1 MKKIARSLISIFV
14 LLCISLPQIV
24 YSYDFSSVEQEERAK
39 TRRKDIYDLYK
50 IRKEYTSKETE
61 SDNKFGVIGY
71 NGVCSSVTV
80 NGKSIP
86 LDNYIA
92 GVIKQEMGLN
102 NIEFQVKEDEKTAE
116 INLEGEDVGFVI
128 GRRGETLD
136 ALQYLAG
143 LVANHVDNQY
153 FRITIN
159 TGNYREKREV
169 TLEKLGKKLAYKVV
183 KTGKSVNL
191 EPMNPYER
199 RIIHTAVQK
208 VTGAISFSEGE
219 VLNRHV
225 VIAPDPKNPVKPKR
239 NYGNRRHGQNNKGSY
254 GNSRNS
260 GGYKRTP
267 YKQNFERKPYQNKY
281 NKPSDDEMVTTSST
295 FSQRSPI
302 EKAGLPLFSKIET
315 KGDE

>member
-1 MKKIARSLISIFV
+1 MVREAFGTGDTITEALENACKELGIEAQTAEYEVIQEPEKK
-14 LLCISLPQIV
+14 
-24 YSYDFSSVEQEERAK
+24 
-39 TRRKDIYDLYK
+39 
-50 IRKEYTSKETE
+50 
-61 SDNKFGVIGY
+61 KFGLFGGSPAKVRAF
-71 NGVCSSVTV
+71 VTITPAQKALAYV
-80 NGKSIP
+80 K
-86 LDNYIA
+86 D
-92 GVIKQEMGLN
+92 VIKCMGLN
-102 NIEFQVKEDEKTAE
+102 DVEFEVTEDEKTAE
-116 INLEGEDVGFVI
+116 INLKGEDVGFII

-143 LVANHVDNQY
+143 LVANHVDNSY

-159 TGNYREKREV
+159 TGNYREKREN
-169 TLEKLGKKLAYKVV
+169 TLDNLGKKLAYKVI

-208 VTGAISFSEGE
+208 VNGAISYSEGE

-225 VIAPDPKNPVKPKR
+225 VIAPDPKNPVKPRKPYNKR
-239 NYGNRRHGQNNKGSY
+239 QNNSRGSY
-254 GNSRNS
+254 TNKSKYGARSS
-260 GGYKRTP
+260 V

-281 NKPSDDEMVTTSST
+281 NKPSDDEMTTTSST

>member
-1 MKKIARSLISIFV
+1 VVKEAFGTGDTIDEALAEACKELGVEPEKAEYEVLQEPSKKKLGLFGGNPAKVRAYVNITPAEKAVEYLRDV
-14 LLCISLPQIV
+14 LSC
-24 YSYDFSSVEQEERAK
+24 
-39 TRRKDIYDLYK
+39 
-50 IRKEYTSKETE
+50 
-61 SDNKFGVIGY
+61 
-71 NGVCSSVTV
+71 
-80 NGKSIP
+80 
-86 LDNYIA
+86 
-92 GVIKQEMGLN
+92 MGLN
-102 NIEFQVKEDEKTAE
+102 NIEFEIKEEGETAE
-116 INLEGEDVGFVI
+116 INLKGEDVGFII

-143 LVANHVDNQY
+143 LVANHVDNKY

-169 TLEKLGKKLAYKVV
+169 TLEKLGKKLAFKVV

-208 VTGAISFSEGE
+208 VNGAISFSEGE

-225 VIAPDPKNPVKPKR
+225 VIAPDPKNPVKPRR
-239 NYGNRRHGQNNKGSY
+239 NYNNNNNNNRRQGQGRGSY
-254 GNSRNS
+254 NNRNS
-260 GGYKRTP
+260 GGNGGYKRTP

-281 NKPSDDEMVTTSST
+281 NKPVDDEMITTSST
-295 FSQRSPI
+295 FNQRSPI

>member
-1 MKKIARSLISIFV
+1 MVKEAFGKGETIEEAFAEACKELGVEPEKAEYEVVQEPEKKKLGLFGGKLAEVRAFV
-14 LLCISLPQIV
+14 TITPTEKA
-24 YSYDFSSVEQEERAK
+24 VEYLM
-39 TRRKDIYDLYK
+39 DVL
-50 IRKEYTSKETE
+50 S
-61 SDNKFGVIGY
+61 
-71 NGVCSSVTV
+71 C
-80 NGKSIP
+80 
-86 LDNYIA
+86 
-92 GVIKQEMGLN
+92 MGLEN
-102 NIEFQVKEDEKTAE
+102 VEYDVTEDDKTAE
-116 INLEGEDVGFVI
+116 INLKGEDVGFVI

-143 LVANHVDNQY
+143 LVANHVDNSY

-169 TLEKLGKKLAYKVV
+169 TLENLGKKLAYKVV

-208 VTGAISFSEGE
+208 VNGAISYSEGE

-225 VIAPDPKNPVKPKR
+225 VIAPDPKNPVKPR
-239 NYGNRRHGQNNKGSY
+239 RSYNNNRRQGQGNKGSY
-254 GNSRNS
+254 NSKGSN

-281 NKPSDDEMVTTSST
+281 NKPSDDEMTTTST

-302 EKAGLPLFSKIET
+302 EKSGLPLFSKIET
-315 KGDE
+315 KGED

>member
-1 MKKIARSLISIFV
+1 MVKEAFGIGDTIDEALAEACRELGIEPEKAEYEVLQEPEKK
-14 LLCISLPQIV
+14 
-24 YSYDFSSVEQEERAK
+24 
-39 TRRKDIYDLYK
+39 
-50 IRKEYTSKETE
+50 
-61 SDNKFGVIGY
+61 KFGIFGGNPAKVRAY
-71 NGVCSSVTV
+71 VVVSPVDTAVEYLKSVL
-80 NGKSIP
+80 SC
-86 LDNYIA
+86 
-92 GVIKQEMGLN
+92 MGLN

>member
-1 MKKIARSLISIFV
+1 MVKEAFGIGDTIEEALAEACKELGVEPEKAEYEVVQEPEKK
-14 LLCISLPQIV
+14 
-24 YSYDFSSVEQEERAK
+24 
-39 TRRKDIYDLYK
+39 
-50 IRKEYTSKETE
+50 
-61 SDNKFGVIGY
+61 KFGIFGGNPAKVRAY
-71 NGVCSSVTV
+71 V
-80 NGKSIP
+80 NVSPAEKAVEYLKEVLSC
-86 LDNYIA
+86 
-92 GVIKQEMGLN
+92 MGLN
-102 NIEFQVKEDEKTAE
+102 DIEYEITEDEKTAE
-116 INLEGEDVGFVI
+116 INLKGEDVGFII

-169 TLEKLGKKLAYKVV
+169 TLEKLGKKLAFKVV

-208 VTGAISFSEGE
+208 VNGAISFSEGE
-219 VLNRHV
+219 VMNRHV
-225 VIAPDPKNPVKPKR
+225 VIAPDPKNPVKP
-239 NYGNRRHGQNNKGSY
+239 RRSYNNNKRQGQGRGSY
-254 GNSRNS
+254 NNGRRDNNRDN

-302 EKAGLPLFSKIET
+302 EKSGLPLFSKIET
-315 KGDE
+315 KGEE